1 VLVRSRRSVEDAD
14 AIFVL
19 LDWQATESSASEI
32 FASHVQACLSC
43 KPIIYRKRPILLLG
57 GGVSVGKRTHVRV
70 RALESRKDDR
80 SVWSGV
86 DEYGGGRAS
95 VEYAM
100 AWLDPG
106 EDILHLLRG
115 TDGRVAPP
123 PPSHS
128 EAVFDLLLLTVV
140 CGMLFAMMIA
150 GPVHLWRRL
159 GEALRLKRRI
169 AAAARDLLSASSK
182 IASKRAK

>member
-1 VLVRSRRSVEDAD
+1 MWWAGDPGDPSKLPAN
-14 AIFVL
+14 FVL
-19 LDWQATESSASEI
+19 LDWATKSSPRFSLRTSTLAMSR
-32 FASHVQACLSC
+32 

-159 GEALRLKRRI
+159 GEALRLKRRL